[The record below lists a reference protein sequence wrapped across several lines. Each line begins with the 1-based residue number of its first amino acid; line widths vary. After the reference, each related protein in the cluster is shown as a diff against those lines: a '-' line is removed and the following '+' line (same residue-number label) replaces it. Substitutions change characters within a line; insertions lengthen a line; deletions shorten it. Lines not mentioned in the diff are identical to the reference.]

1 MKNKFYISLV
11 AVALALTA
19 TSCADF
25 LEEENKVGQTAD
37 LLYSTESGIE
47 ALVAS
52 CYTYSRTWYGKEAAL
67 GLSEMGSDLF
77 YYGFD
82 NKQKSLN
89 SYKITPE
96 SLNDNVAD
104 NPCLD
109 QYWEAFFTAVNVC
122 NTALEYIPKN
132 KVITATKKTQHLG
145 EAYFLRAFYYWHMVN
160 VWGPVPYYKETI
172 KTPSTDAYRDSEE
185 VIYSNILA
193 DLDSAASKLSVSTT
207 IATKTSSVSYWAV
220 RAFKS
225 RVLLYAASWL
235 GETSIT
241 SNANYVGKNLYSLAK
256 DEANAVITSNFASF
270 YDKYSDVWTMAN
282 EDVSKNKESI
292 WGVTYSPVLTDN
304 VLPYRIK
311 TNATG
316 EYLDYV
322 NIISRTGRA
331 IGGGSAMLLMFVP
344 KWNNAGADLT
354 DVFTR
359 VTTTTA
365 AIKNRLTNADVA
377 VGPTYSK
384 YGRGFTRYVPSLY
397 LVNLFKNIKETDQRY
412 AGTIRDCYTI
422 APGLEG
428 HSKKYTLM
436 TDTALYFMMEDG
448 ESAKGQAMIT
458 RANNRYRIHTLV
470 GGALP
475 LYTSSD
481 PATALPTTL
490 MPTIDTYGDGRYK
503 NVAYCGDQSF
513 IALKK
518 WEMDVYTR
526 SDLDKV
532 TPEIADRDVMVLRL
546 PEMYLI
552 KAEAELKTTGSA
564 DALTTLNVL
573 RAKRAI
579 TGKNNLLT
587 GTVDIN
593 TILDERAI
601 ELCGEQQ
608 RWFDLKRTKTLVSRV
623 KAFNAQGAGYIK
635 DYHLLRP
642 IPQAQMDAVTNKST
656 TVGVGFWQN
665 EGY

>member
-1 MKNKFYISLV
+1 MKNKIFKTF
-11 AVALALTA
+11 AALTIMLGA
-19 TSCADF
+19 TSCNDF

-47 ALVAS
+47 NLVAS
-52 CYTYSRTWYGKEAAL
+52 CYTYSRTWYGKEAGL

-89 SYKITPE
+89 SYKITAE
-96 SLNDNVAD
+96 SLDGNTSD

-122 NTALEYIPKN
+122 NTTLEYLPKN
-132 KVITATKKTQHLG
+132 TLLSETKRLQHQG
-145 EAYFLRAFYYWHMVN
+145 EAHFLRAFYYWHMVN
-160 VWGPVPYYKETI
+160 IWGPVPYYKEAI
-172 KTPSTDAYRDSEE
+172 KAASTEGYRDSEE
-185 VIYSNILA
+185 VVYSNMLA
-193 DLDSAASKLSVSTT
+193 DLDNAATELSAITS
-207 IATKTSSVSYWAV
+207 KTSSVSYWAV
-220 RAFKS
+220 RAFKA

-241 SNANYVGKNLYSLAK
+241 TNTSYTGKNLYALAK
-256 DEANAVITSNFASF
+256 AEADAVINSGVATF
-270 YDKYSDVWTMAN
+270 YSKYSDVWTMAN
-282 EDVSKNKESI
+282 EEVTKNSECI
-292 WGVTYSPVLTDN
+292 WGIPYSSTLSLN

-311 TNATG
+311 TDAGGT
-316 EYLDYV
+316 YLDY
-322 NIISRTGRA
+322 NNLICRTGRST
-331 IGGGSAMLLMFVP
+331 GGGSAMLLMFVP
-344 KWNNAGADLT
+344 KWNNAGSDLT

-359 VTTTTA
+359 VTTA
-365 AIKNRLTNADVA
+365 AATLTNSVTKEVVT

-397 LVNLFKNIKETDQRY
+397 LVNLFKKYKDTDQRY
-412 AGTIRDCYTI
+412 SATIRDNYTI
-422 APGLEG
+422 APGLAG
-428 HSKKYTLM
+428 SSKKYNKM
-436 TDTALYFMMEDG
+436 QDTALYFMMEDG
-448 ESAKGQAMIT
+448 SSVKGKAMI
-458 RANNRYRIHTLV
+458 AKAKNRYRIHSLV

-475 LYTSSD
+475 LYTSLD
-481 PATALPTTL
+481 PATALPTTT
-490 MPTIDTYGDGRYK
+490 MPTEDPYGDGRYK

-546 PEMYLI
+546 AEMYLI
-552 KAEAELKTTGSA
+552 KAEAELGTGDKAS
-564 DALTTLNVL
+564 ALTTINTL

-579 TGKNNLLT
+579 SGKDNSIA
-587 GTVDIN
+587 GPVDIN

-608 RWFDLKRTKTLVSRV
+608 RWFDLKRTKTLISRV
-623 KAFNAQGAGYIK
+623 KAYNAQASANIK
-635 DYHLLRP
+635 DIHYYRP

-656 TVGVGFWQN
+656 TAGSGFWQN
-665 EGY
+665 DGY

>member
-1 MKNKFYISLV
+1 MKNKLYLLLV
-11 AVALALTA
+11 AVSLLA
-19 TSCADF
+19 TSCKDF
-25 LEEENKVGQTAD
+25 LVEENKTGQTAD
-37 LLYSTESGIE
+37 LLYSTETGIE
-47 ALVAS
+47 SLVAS
-52 CYTYSRTWYGKEAAL
+52 CYTYTRTWYGKEAAL

-77 YYGFD
+77 YYGYD
-82 NKQKSLN
+82 NKQKSLT
-89 SYKITPE
+89 SYNINAI
-96 SLNDNVAD
+96 SLNDNASD

-122 NTALEYIPKN
+122 NTAIEYIPKN
-132 KVITATKKTQHLG
+132 KIITDTKKTQHLG
-145 EAYFLRAFYYWHMVN
+145 EVHFLRAFYYWHMVN
-160 VWGPVPYYKETI
+160 IWGPVPYYKQPINSAT
-172 KTPSTDAYRDSEE
+172 SDGYRDTEE
-185 VIYSNILA
+185 VVYSNILA
-193 DLDSAASKLSVSTT
+193 DLDLSISELQSSTS
-207 IATKTSSVSYWAV
+207 IGVKTNLVSYWAA
-220 RAFKS
+220 RAFKA

-241 SNANYVGKNLYSLAK
+241 TNTNYTGKNLYTLAK
-256 DEANAVITSNFASF
+256 EEANAVITSNYATF
-270 YDKYSDVWTMAN
+270 YDKYSDVWTMSN

-292 WGVTYSPVLTDN
+292 WGVTYSSVLTDN

-311 TNATG
+311 TDASGN
-316 EYLDYV
+316 YLDYV
-322 NIISRTGRA
+322 NIISRTGRS

-365 AIKNRLTNADVA
+365 VIKNRLTNVDVA
-377 VGPTYSK
+377 IGPTYSK

-397 LVNLFKNIKETDQRY
+397 LVNLFKSIKATDQRY
-412 AGTIRDCYTI
+412 DGTLRDCYTI

-428 HSKKYTLM
+428 HSKKYTQM
-436 TDTALYFMMEDG
+436 ADTALYFSLEDG
-448 ESAKGQAMIT
+448 SSAAGQAMIA
-458 RANNRYRIHTLV
+458 RAKNRYRIHNLV
-470 GGALP
+470 GGHLP
-475 LYTSSD
+475 LYTSAD
-481 PATALPTTL
+481 PAIALPTTV
-490 MPTIDTYGDGRYK
+490 MPTLDPYGDGRYK

-518 WEMDVYTR
+518 WDMDVYSR

-532 TPEIADRDVMVLRL
+532 TPEIADRDVMVMRL
-546 PEMYLI
+546 SEMLLI

-564 DALTTLNVL
+564 DALTTLNQL

-579 TGKNNLLT
+579 PGKNNLLT
-587 GTVDIN
+587 GTVTLS

-608 RWFDLKRTKTLVSRV
+608 RWFDLKRTKTLIDRV
-623 KAFNAQGAGYIK
+623 KAYNAQGAANIK
-635 DYHLLRP
+635 DIHYLRP

-665 EGY
+665 PGY